1 MRLFFP
7 PQFGVRLQGIAR
19 PLPGEVHLVQLA
31 ANRIVRGPQARAVL
45 DLLLKQRH
53 RPGGVR
59 VAKILRRTVQQT
71 AQQALDALAQQRRPP
86 RPLRIGQGGRVEG
99 CGIGSNP
106 VGDALATHAEH
117 PGNVGGGAATVE
129 LQDRQGAAVQPGV
142 TGLGQLPLQTPALV
156 TGQL

>member
-31 ANRIVRGPQARAVL
+31 ANRIVRGSQAGATL

-53 RPGGVR
+53 RPGRVR
-59 VAKILRRTVQQT
+59 VAKILGRTAQQT
-71 AQQALDALAQQRRPP
+71 AQQALDALAQQRRPS
-86 RPLRIGQGGRVEG
+86 RPLRVGQGGRVEG

-106 VGDALATHAEH
+106 VGDALASYAEH
-117 PGNVGGGAATVE
+117 IGDVGGGATAVK
-129 LQDRQGAAVQPGV
+129 LQDGQGAAIQSGV
-142 TGLGQLPLQTPALV
+142 GGLGQLPPQTLALV
-156 TGQL
+156 VGQL